1 MLSRVRALVPPA
13 SQRRSLEELAQD
25 LDLSSGDTRS
35 ERPAFWTML
44 TLSSVMAAGGVLL
57 DSAATVIG
65 AMIIAPIA

>member
-13 SQRRSLEELAQD
+13 SQRRSLAELAQD
-25 LDLSSGDTRS
+25 PDLSSGDTRS